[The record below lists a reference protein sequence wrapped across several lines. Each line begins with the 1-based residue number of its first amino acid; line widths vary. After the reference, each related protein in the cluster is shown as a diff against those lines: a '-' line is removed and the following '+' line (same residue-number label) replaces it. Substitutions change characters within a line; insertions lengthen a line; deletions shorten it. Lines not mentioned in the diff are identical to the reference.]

1 MNECK
6 NHTWSKVGNHWDCD
20 TCDISRTLDPNKTPA
35 LMELASELGTMIQKG
50 KPKRIPRGKN
60 PIEALIQTRK
70 GIGEQQLWRELFSQ
84 LEPDTNTVELIKKS
98 QSLSL
103 INTIIKLIH
112 QKKEDA

>member
-1 MNECK
+1 MKYEC
-6 NHTWSKVGNHWDCD
+6 NHEWTKYGNHWDCD
-20 TCDISRTLDPNKTPA
+20 CGMTRTLDPNKKPA
-35 LMELASELGTMIQKG
+35 LMELGSEVGTLIQKG
-50 KPKRIPRGKN
+50 KPKRIPRGET

-70 GIGEQQLWRELFSQ
+70 GIGERQLWRELFSQ
-84 LEPDTNTVELIKKS
+84 LDPDTNTVELIKKS